1 MVDWAKRIDGMSRD
15 QVRALRENAI
25 RLGNADVLEL
35 CNATLSTRSATRA
48 RTKGVCSAKNNSSVA
63 GFHFVCP
70 QETGV
75 THNSD
80 GTVWTGT
87 WVVDAL
93 RAERG
98 ARMGAYVALHTAKS
112 EPSYLQGTIKD
123 WRRSPRER
131 QYAEGRPAKTPFGI
145 DFLLELTGSPYEWQ
159 GHGSGE
165 KGYAYAE
172 PPDSLDKGSARNCM
186 IRNERD

>member
-1 MVDWAKRIDGMSRD
+1 MQPFRPARR
-15 QVRALRENAI
+15 REPA
-25 RLGNADVLEL
+25 RKVWGVA
-35 CNATLSTRSATRA
+35 RSSP
-48 RTKGVCSAKNNSSVA
+48 VV

-80 GTVWTGT
+80 STVWTGT
-87 WVVDAL
+87 WVVDA
-93 RAERG
+93 RHAERG
-98 ARMGAYVALHTAKS
+98 ARIGAYVALHTTKS

-131 QYAEGRPAKTPFGI
+131 QYADGQPAKTPFGI
-145 DFLLELTGSPYEWQ
+145 DFLLELTASPYDWQ
-159 GHGSGE
+159 GDGSGE

-172 PPDSLDKGSARNCM
+172 PSK
-186 IRNERD
+186 

>member
-1 MVDWAKRIDGMSRD
+1 MVDWSKRIDGMSRD
-15 QVRALRENAI
+15 QIKALRENAK
-25 RLGNADVLEL
+25 RLGDADVLEL
-35 CNATLSTRSATRA
+35 CNAALSRGSATRPRAKRVGGA
-48 RTKGVCSAKNNSSVA
+48 RKDATVS

-75 THNSD
+75 TPNSD

-87 WVVDAL
+87 WVVDS
-93 RAERG
+93 RHAERG
-98 ARMGAYVALHTAKS
+98 AQIGAYVALHVAKS

-131 QYAEGRPAKTPFGI
+131 QYADGRPAKTPFGI

-159 GHGSGE
+159 GDGSGE
-165 KGYAYAE
+165 KGYAYLE
-172 PPDSLDKGSARNCM
+172 K
-186 IRNERD
+186 